1 MHTFK
6 QLRKQAHSARN
17 GQTFARVNRMSA
29 QQLREHLGLPLH
41 DCPHCTCSAPAVDA
55 AFNTLAATRS
65 TGESVGPQL
74 PDESLVEYLERIDTW
89 ATGQG

>member
-55 AFNTLAATRS
+55 AFNTL
-65 TGESVGPQL
+65 SVRPQL